1 MNKNTFLLAVL
12 GVLALSTP
20 ARADVVW
27 PGLILE
33 MRMLSLWAIA
43 IGLVVEYAFLRWF
56 FRFAVLKSVY
66 VDLCMN
72 AASTVL
78 GCILLLIATIV
89 WEFPSNL
96 FFRPLLGWRIGHAI
110 DMAVACLFAVTIN
123 AVLESLVVGFTFKGP
138 VPVGKKGFWV
148 LFAANAISV
157 GLAYASL
164 FFVRPPL
171 R

>member
-1 MNKNTFLLAVL
+1 MNKKTVLLAVL
-12 GVLALSTP
+12 GVLVFSTP
-20 ARADVVW
+20 ARADIVW

-33 MRMLSLWAIA
+33 TRLLSFWAIA

-56 FRFAVLKSVY
+56 FRFGVLKSVG

-72 AASTVL
+72 GASTVL
-78 GCILLLIATIV
+78 GCILLLFATFV
-89 WEFPSNL
+89 WELPSDL
-96 FFRPLLGWRIGHAI
+96 FFRPLLGWKTGHAI
-110 DMAVACLFAVTIN
+110 DMVVACLLAVTIN
-123 AVLESLVVGFTFKGP
+123 AVLESLVVGFTFNGP